1 MGACHGTERRK
12 QVRGNTTRQ
21 LEDLLRQGLPEAEA
35 RLVQSE
41 LERRYS
47 EALGP
52 PQTPSGHQRPRVEM
66 PPPPATQSSRNP
78 GTAASLEPGQPS
90 PIGGP
95 AQQPLSRPPSDR
107 RPASEQPR
115 RSASQAV
122 RGDRHV
128 RDAHRSDEHVFE
140 PGDDDDIAAVDERQ
154 VPVQNRECA
163 ELLYLSQCLAGRL
176 VVRLQDGVSTFRGT
190 IQ

>member
-1 MGACHGTERRK
+1 MEQSGVNKYA
-12 QVRGNTTRQ
+12 GNTTRQ

-78 GTAASLEPGQPS
+78 GGPRPAWQPGQPS

-95 AQQPLSRPPSDR
+95 AQQPLSRPPVRSTTGFGAAKKIGIAGCAGVIVMFVMLIAVTSMCSSR
-107 RPASEQPR
+107 VTTTTSRPSM
-115 RSASQAV
+115 SARCQF
-122 RGDRHV
+122 R
-128 RDAHRSDEHVFE
+128 
-140 PGDDDDIAAVDERQ
+140 IAN
-154 VPVQNRECA
+154 VQNFCIYPSA
-163 ELLYLSQCLAGRL
+163 LPVGSSC
-176 VVRLQDGVSTFRGT
+176 VCNNGVSTFRGT